1 MKLGYFEHAPGAV
14 SLTVVREL
22 ASDEEDLLRRA
33 VGKLN
38 RFWIDGM
45 PMSILLEN
53 RDDLVTQTSELAK
66 RHNMDVRLFEGA
78 QQLERHMLIINRLLM
93 NFLSSARSY
102 IDLTKSRLSHT
113 DAVLAARFVKLCS
126 TEYDTSFSYRLLE
139 AVRNIAQH
147 SGLPL
152 KGFSGARD
160 FGGGDEP
167 VYEFLFDRDEL
178 LREPK
183 FKQSLRTEL
192 AAQPRTFPASPHIT
206 EHADR
211 LWAIQMRIMEETI
224 IECVEATNT
233 VESIM
238 AEIPWNKFPF
248 IGEVQ
253 QDWQKANLKLFAV
266 PHRSMEM
273 VKAMHGLIGRI
284 NRSLSDGPAAV

>member
-22 ASDEEDLLRRA
+22 ASDEEGRLRTA
-33 VGKLN
+33 AGKLN
-38 RFWIDGM
+38 RFWIDSM
-45 PMSILLEN
+45 PMSILMEN
-53 RDDLVTQTSELAK
+53 RDDLVTQTAELAK

-113 DAVLAARFVKLCS
+113 NADLAEQFVKLCS
-126 TEYDTSFSYRLLE
+126 AEYDASFSYRLLE
-139 AVRNIAQH
+139 AVRNVAQH

-152 KGFSGARD
+152 RGFSGARD

-183 FKQSLRTEL
+183 FKSSLREEL
-192 AAQPRTFPASPHIT
+192 AARPRTFPASPHVT
-206 EHADR
+206 EYADR
-211 LWAIQMRIMEETI
+211 LWAVQMRIMEETI
-224 IECVEATNT
+224 VECVEATKT

-238 AEIPWNKFPF
+238 ADIPWNKFPF
-248 IGEVQ
+248 IGDVQ
-253 QDWQKANLKLFAV
+253 QDLQKANLQLFAV
-266 PHRSMEM
+266 M
-273 VKAMHGLIGRI
+273 VKAMHGIIARI
-284 NRSLSDGPAAV
+284 DRSLPAVPSAV